1 MIGKKEKKMD
11 NITKYLNKI
20 SYKFPK
26 GYPNINNPEE
36 KARLFE
42 MVNNLIKE
50 EEADGV
56 VSKEEIIKVLQDEE
70 FTPEQLSR
78 ILSSVSGIKFKKS
91 IIDYISSKGKGP
103 SKVADSIYNKMVS
116 TGDVPKYAEY
126 LDNMKAYFY
135 LGDGGNLK
143 EKFNFLSD
151 ELIEFILK
159 LEPSIGRIS
168 TGKGEILLAVMLSDV
183 QDATSGGD
191 IEAAGKEV
199 EVKNKGAVPMGQKAE
214 FSVNTMDTVY
224 TDIEKGIN
232 DKLTND
238 ISLRVKGKRPFNR
251 IGIIFDQI
259 KEEQPE
265 AIEDFI
271 SVVESAF
278 KKNYQGIDFSNI
290 NLKSYVSGGD
300 FNWLKFEQDMAKE
313 VVKLYI
319 KFEGFE
325 EIFFLNDI
333 SGNYKRVSADSLVD
347 KLGKEIKI
355 AFKDGLPRWSYAF

>member
-1 MIGKKEKKMD
+1 MDVFDKILKEH
-11 NITKYLNKI
+11 
-20 SYKFPK
+20 SWKFPK
-26 GYPNINNPEE
+26 GYPDMDNPKDKEDLFAIVESYKYKLKEE
-36 KARLFE
+36 K
-42 MVNNLIKE
+42 
-50 EEADGV
+50 ADGV
-56 VSKEEIIKVLQDEE
+56 VSKEEIIKVLQDED

-103 SKVADSIYNKMVS
+103 SKVAENIYNKMVA
-116 TGDVPKYAEY
+116 TGDVQAYAEY
-126 LDNMKAYFY
+126 LDNMQSYSY

-143 EKFNFLSD
+143 DKFKFFSP
-151 ELIEFILK
+151 ELVEYILK
-159 LEPSIGRIS
+159 LEPSIGRVY
-168 TGKGEILLAVMLSDV
+168 TGKGEILLAIMLSDV
-183 QDATSGGD
+183 KDAVSGGD

-232 DKLTND
+232 DKLAND
-238 ISLRVKGKRPFNR
+238 ISLRIKGKRPFNI
-251 IGIIFDQI
+251 IGIVFDQI
-259 KEEQPE
+259 QKEQPD
-265 AIEDFI
+265 IINDFI
-271 SVVESAF
+271 TVVENAF

-290 NLKSYVSGGD
+290 NLKSYVSGNNFD
-300 FNWLKFEQDMAKE
+300 WLKFEQDVAKE

-333 SGNYKRVSADSLVD
+333 SGNYKRVSTNSLID
-347 KLGKEIKI
+347 KLGSEVKI
-355 AFKDGLPRWSYAF
+355 YFKDGLPRWSYNF